1 MNPRIAVPAIAGW
14 LFADL
19 LLAFSIVVLGT
30 QEAPPRP
37 EPTPTPSLSPTPSPS
52 STRQALERKYTKVEL
67 TVNPRAARNGA
78 PSAIRALRRAIAR
91 HPRLH
96 GRKAGIVLTFGAQHD
111 GGERFARAINKLLPK
126 VDRKLFGEA
135 RTRDFQIVGGTGG
148 AVILDIYL
156 FYEK

>member
-37 EPTPTPSLSPTPSPS
+37 EPTPTPSLTPTPSPS
-52 STRQALERKYTKVEL
+52 RTRQALERKYTKVEL
-67 TVNPRAARNGA
+67 SVDPRAARDGDD
-78 PSAIRALRRAIAR
+78 SAIRALKRAIAR
-91 HPRLH
+91 HPKLK

-111 GGERFARAINKLLPK
+111 GGEDFAHDVNKLLPK
-126 VDRKLFGEA
+126 VDRELFGEA

-156 FYEK
+156 FYNE